1 LLAVPSAPRFATN
14 KTHEQPP
21 GPGSRQASI
30 AQACARDEGED
41 TVKNKRKAAVE
52 GRHRPLPLVLA
63 LAAFGLA
70 ASAPAAAEE
79 QGWSFGLTP
88 YLWLS
93 TIDGSVT
100 GDGGQPDVPL
110 QLSAEDVVSQLDF
123 AMMLSGEARNGRYGL
138 LFDFL
143 YVNLE
148 TSTPTPFGALWDEA
162 NVDTQGM
169 IGSAAFAYRVF
180 QNRPSWIDLYAGVRV
195 LDLQVDATLEPGLL
209 GQQESSLDK
218 TLIDPLV
225 GARTHIDI
233 MDGIGVSAAF
243 DVGGFGVGTDLT
255 WQVLGTVDYAF
266 NDWISLRI
274 GYRHMSISYSNDS
287 SDLDLN
293 LSGPIIGT
301 GFRF

>member
-1 LLAVPSAPRFATN
+1 MKSKLSAVVAR
-14 KTHEQPP
+14 
-21 GPGSRQASI
+21 SR
-30 AQACARDEGED
+30 RRG
-41 TVKNKRKAAVE
+41 
-52 GRHRPLPLVLA
+52 GLA
-63 LAAFGLA
+63 LALSALA
-70 ASAPAAAEE
+70 IGAAAPVAAEE
-79 QGWSFGLTP
+79 SGWSFGLTP

-93 TIDGSVT
+93 TIDGSMT
-100 GDGGQPDVPL
+100 GNGGQPDVPL
-110 QLSAEDVVSQLDF
+110 QLSAQDVVSQLDF

-138 LFDFL
+138 LVDFL
-143 YVNLE
+143 YVDLD

-162 NVDTQGM
+162 KVDTRGM
-169 IGSAAFAYRVF
+169 IGSAAFTYRVF

-209 GQQESSLDK
+209 ARQESSLDK
-218 TLIDPLV
+218 TLVDPLV

-266 NDWISLRI
+266 NDWIALRV
-274 GYRHMSISYSNDS
+274 GYRHMAINYSDGG
-287 SDLDLN
+287 DELDLN

-301 GFRF
+301 SFRF